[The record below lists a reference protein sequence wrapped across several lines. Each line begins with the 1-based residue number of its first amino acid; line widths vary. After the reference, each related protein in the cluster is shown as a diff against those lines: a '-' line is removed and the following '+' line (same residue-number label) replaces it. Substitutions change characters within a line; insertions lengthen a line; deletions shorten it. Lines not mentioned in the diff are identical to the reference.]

1 MKSKLARWY
10 MEKAWLY
17 MGSLRNVRP
26 LHKLF
31 NVAYGIRKQEYMAQ
45 ILALPVQVPNYQAER
60 GADIRYLLQL
70 QGVR

>member
-1 MKSKLARWY
+1 MKSKLAIWY

-31 NVAYGIRKQEYMAQ
+31 NIAYGIRKQEYMAQ
-45 ILALPVQVPNYQAER
+45 ILALPVAPTYQEVRAS
-60 GADIRYLLQL
+60 DIHYMLQI